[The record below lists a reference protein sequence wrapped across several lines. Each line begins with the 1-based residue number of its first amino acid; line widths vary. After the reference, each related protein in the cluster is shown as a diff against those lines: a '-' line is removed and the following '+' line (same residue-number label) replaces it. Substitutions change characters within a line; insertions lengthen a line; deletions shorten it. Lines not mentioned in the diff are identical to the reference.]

1 MLTTTLALPK
11 EAPRPC
17 TRCNVQPL
25 RTATLRP
32 CRPLDRLDR
41 LLVSS
46 SSSPSKSSSSSS
58 KSSSLAKICRTVV
71 CYQRIVIEITEH
83 LRRMQY
89 SLWRRRRRRRRALT
103 SSSSSSSSSSLAT
116 DPTPP
121 QMIKQQIQSPSSHL
135 QTELPV
141 LPASRCEL
149 ERTSLTPQSRQ
160 GNETLIARKR
170 RRMHPDILVALLS
183 RGCWLRAVNARN
195 IGRQSHKGNDTQ

>member
-1 MLTTTLALPK
+1 MYK
-11 EAPRPC
+11 
-17 TRCNVQPL
+17 VQQL

-46 SSSPSKSSSSSS
+46 SSSSPKSSSSSS
-58 KSSSLAKICRTVV
+58 PKSSSLAKICRTVV

-121 QMIKQQIQSPSSHL
+121 PNDQTTNPIAFLASPDRSPRH
-135 QTELPV
+135 
-141 LPASRCEL
+141 
-149 ERTSLTPQSRQ
+149 RQ
-160 GNETLIARKR
+160 NCRNCR
-170 RRMHPDILVALLS
+170 RLGVNWSAHP
-183 RGCWLRAVNARN
+183 
-195 IGRQSHKGNDTQ
+195 